1 MIETDEIRIPILN
14 DRIGSLRIIET
25 VASGGMAIVYKV
37 AHEELEVQRALKML
51 KPGCKK
57 EFKNRLLTEAKIAAH
72 LHHPNIVQ
80 IYNAAMWNNANP
92 YIEMEF
98 VEGTSLIDI
107 IAVRGKI
114 PFIVASSIASIICA
128 ALEYAGHQKI
138 TVYGKEYY
146 GLVHRDIK
154 PANIMLSSAG
164 AVKLMDFGIA
174 LPGSE
179 SIHTTDATVM
189 GTGPYISPEQ
199 IDGERLDQRTDIYS
213 LGAVL
218 YEMIAGVK
226 AYPQKKMSELLR
238 DKLRGKYLPLRNI
251 IADVPESCADLITT
265 SLQRDRDKRFADAGE
280 FGRALN
286 AMIAGFTDKDPA
298 SIVHEYVENNGII
311 SIDPTTGRKKHPS
324 TNTRFVIGIVVA
336 FAAIS
341 LAMTAIIWLA
351 GRSSHQSDVRI
362 APKNAAKSAP
372 LPALAEP
379 RPDSAPKPASAAA
392 HERQRASTRIVGV
405 SRIEVSHFPQ
415 TAVAYGLAAYG
426 AGRFM
431 KARTLLASVLDTLTN
446 PGDRKTVALRLFD
459 CWAET
464 GPAQDALAFGDR
476 HPVEDGFYYL
486 VKGKVLYKTGDYAQS
501 EAALTRAQ
509 RIYSIFGQEVRRE
522 AAFHT
527 GDIRRRLYNRKP
539 NLDNLN
545 RAHEAWKSYTDEFCP
560 QDMKTP
566 QCERALAEL
575 AELSRLLK

>member
-37 AHEELEVQRALKML
+37 VHEELEVQRALKML

-57 EFKNRLLTEAKIAAH
+57 EFKKRLLTEAKIAAH

-80 IYNAAMWNNANP
+80 IYNAALWNDANP

-107 IAVRGKI
+107 IAVRGKV
-114 PFIVASSIASIICA
+114 PFIVASSVASIICA

-138 TVYGKEYY
+138 IVYGKEYY

-174 LPGSE
+174 LPGNE

-189 GTGPYISPEQ
+189 GTGPYLSPEQ

-251 IADVPESCADLITT
+251 IDDVPESCADLITT

-298 SIVHEYVENNGII
+298 AIVREYVENNGII
-311 SIDPTTGRKKHPS
+311 SIDHTTGRKKHPS

-351 GRSSHQSDVRI
+351 GRASNQRNIRI
-362 APKNAAKSAP
+362 APHNAAQPAA
-372 LPALAEP
+372 LPTPAAEP
-379 RPDSAPKPASAAA
+379 RADMDRPSAAPAPIVPQPAAKPALQSVVAA
-392 HERQRASTRIVGV
+392 
-405 SRIEVSHFPQ
+405 
-415 TAVAYGLAAYG
+415 GLAAYG
-426 AGRFM
+426 AGKFM
-431 KARTLLASVLDTLTN
+431 KARTLLASALDTLTN
-446 PGDRKTVALRLFD
+446 PGDRKTVVLRLFD

-464 GPAQDALAFGDR
+464 GPGEDALTFGDR

-486 VKGKVLYKTGDYAQS
+486 VKGKAYSKAGDYAQS
-501 EAALTRAQ
+501 EESLTRAQ
-509 RIYSIFGQEVRRE
+509 RIYSMFGQEVRRE
-522 AAFHT
+522 AAFHI
-527 GDIRRRLYNRKP
+527 GDIRRRLYDRKP

-545 RAHEAWKSYTDEFCP
+545 RAHEAWKSYADEFCP
-560 QDMKTP
+560 PDMKNP
-566 QCERALAEL
+566 QCERAFAEL
-575 AELSRLLK
+575 AELSNLMK